1 MRKCMVIGS
10 FDPVTVGHAELI
22 RRAAELFD
30 RTYAVIM
37 HNSEKQY
44 LFSGEQR
51 LRLLELACGG
61 IYGASADIYEGYAA
75 DYAREQKIDC
85 IVRGI
90 RGEADVAYELE
101 MARFNRARYP
111 DAQTIFLPAYGDMA
125 SVSSTHVRELLA
137 AGIALA
143 VAVRVRMLD
152 HGLAAEHGGRAAIHI
167 ALAELGGAE
176 PLFGGEGCRAAL
188 HAGDRRR
195 AFEIIGVRG
204 NDFDFVARAALRA
217 SDKSAHESFIGF
229 VAADLAGAVAAG
241 HGERLRPIGITEAAD
256 KTADILFFRRGSVI
270 EVHRAGVVAV
280 RERQGVAAAADKTAF
295 VFMGHG
301 TSHTAKVSYSQM
313 QTTMQSL
320 GYDNVFIGTVEGEP
334 EETSCETVIEAV
346 KAAGYTKVILRP
358 LMVVAGDHANNDMA
372 GEDADSWLSQ
382 FTAAGCFEDVDCQ
395 ISGLGRIADVQQ
407 LYIAHTKAA
416 MDLLNG

>member
-111 DAQTIFLPAYGDMA
+111 DAQTIFLPAFGDMA

-137 AGIALA
+137 AGGDIDEL
-143 VAVRVRMLD
+143 VPK
-152 HGLAAEHGGRAAIHI
+152 GT
-167 ALAELGGAE
+167 AELMRRYYADISAQGAE
-176 PLFGGEGCRAAL
+176 
-188 HAGDRRR
+188 
-195 AFEIIGVRG
+195 
-204 NDFDFVARAALRA
+204 
-217 SDKSAHESFIGF
+217 KS
-229 VAADLAGAVAAG
+229 
-241 HGERLRPIGITEAAD
+241 
-256 KTADILFFRRGSVI
+256 
-270 EVHRAGVVAV
+270 
-280 RERQGVAAAADKTAF
+280 
-295 VFMGHG
+295 
-301 TSHTAKVSYSQM
+301 
-313 QTTMQSL
+313 
-320 GYDNVFIGTVEGEP
+320 
-334 EETSCETVIEAV
+334 
-346 KAAGYTKVILRP
+346 
-358 LMVVAGDHANNDMA
+358 
-372 GEDADSWLSQ
+372 
-382 FTAAGCFEDVDCQ
+382 
-395 ISGLGRIADVQQ
+395 
-407 LYIAHTKAA
+407 
-416 MDLLNG
+416 